1 MAKKREEKGQKEGEN
16 RDMMD
21 FRVSI
26 LPLLAT
32 IFSPSFLT
40 NYRFDDPKENRS
52 ASELETRLQKAGSSL
67 LFFIS

>member
-1 MAKKREEKGQKEGEN
+1 
-16 RDMMD
+16 MMD

-40 NYRFDDPKENRS
+40 NYRFDGPKEHRS

>member
-1 MAKKREEKGQKEGEN
+1 MAKKERKKAKKRGKN

-40 NYRFDDPKENRS
+40 NYRFDGPKEHRS